1 MRKKAENSIK
11 TPQKSY
17 SGSNHLAVMKF
28 EKYVDGTALC
38 KKSGFNWVR
47 WGKDNLYPNQL
58 LNLYANSPTHA
69 ACIHFEVQ
77 SIVCGGIDYEQ
88 MKLDGSQIQPN
99 YYQSWDELIR
109 SIAIDYALYGSFS
122 IQIIKNKDGKTFS
135 YYHMPLE
142 KVRWSEYDE
151 DGQITSY
158 WISRDWSALAKYPP
172 IEVPA
177 FDMLEDWETIEKGQP
192 YLYVYRPYNPLQTY
206 YTSPAYIAALKA
218 IQSEIE
224 YLNFDLKSTVNSF
237 VPAGMLVLN
246 EVETDEQR
254 QAIIDN
260 IQKMFTGSDNANSLM
275 ISFRSNIEQNKPEF
289 IPFQTSSDNF
299 NLFDSANA
307 RNINRILS
315 AHQIPNASLVGMP
328 DVGSTGF
335 ASEADKL
342 EVAYNLYNTLT
353 GNHNRNTIIGTL
365 NAALRMNGI
374 DTEISLKPI
383 SFLNDD
389 KQVKTDVPEA
399 EKQTETE
406 EQETGRRN
414 KQ

>member
-1 MRKKAENSIK
+1 MRKSSIK
-11 TPQKSY
+11 SQNI
-17 SGSNHLAVMKF
+17 SNSNRYELLKF
-28 EKYVDGTALC
+28 EKQV
-38 KKSGFNWVR
+38 SGCAVTKNSNMGYIR
-47 WGKDNLYPNQL
+47 WGSRNDYPNLL

-77 SIVCGGIDYEQ
+77 SIVGGGIDYEQ
-88 MKLDGSQIQPN
+88 MQLDGSQLQPN
-99 YYQSWDELIR
+99 YQQTWNQVLR
-109 SIAIDYALYGSFS
+109 ALATDYALYGSYAL
-122 IQIIKNKDGKTFS
+122 QVIKNKDNKTFS
-135 YYHMPLE
+135 FWPMPLD

-158 WISRDWSALAKYPP
+158 WISRDWSVTGKYPP
-172 IEVPA
+172 FEIDA

-260 IQKMFTGSDNANSLM
+260 IQKMFTGSENSNSLM

-289 IPFQTSSDNF
+289 IPFQTSSDKF
-299 NLFDSANA
+299 NLFDSANV
-307 RNINRILS
+307 RNINRILA

-328 DVGSTGF
+328 DMVGSGF

-342 EVAYNLYNTLT
+342 EVAYNLYNQLV
-353 GNHNRNTIIGTL
+353 GNYNRDCVINTL
-365 NAALRMNGI
+365 NAALKMNGI
-374 DTEISLKPI
+374 DTEIILKPI

-399 EKQTETE
+399 EQQNNVE
-406 EQETGRRN
+406 EQKTGR
-414 KQ
+414 KEE